1 VGTWV
6 YIKLQPYVQS
16 FVAARANQKLAYRFF
31 GPFLITDKIGIVA
44 YKLKLPNSSSIRPVF
59 HVSQLKVA
67 VPVTYTA
74 QPLPSSLDGL
84 QVPERV
90 LQKRV
95 AKVGVDVHL
104 QALIQWSGMPSSLA
118 TWEDM
123 ETLRQRFPRAHAW
136 GKQTLIREGMSAP
149 VPLHQQPRRITGTT
163 TASLMFTATFKPS
176 MGRAEEGV
184 TAGPT
189 YESMG
194 QSGSD
199 RPPAGKS
206 VVSFQ
211 YM

>member
-1 VGTWV
+1 MGLHQIAT
-6 YIKLQPYVQS
+6 LCPE

-95 AKVGVDVHL
+95 AKVGADVHL

-123 ETLRQRFPRAHAW
+123 ETLHQRFPRAHAW
-136 GKQTLIREGMSAP
+136 
-149 VPLHQQPRRITGTT
+149 
-163 TASLMFTATFKPS
+163 ASRLLS
-176 MGRAEEGV
+176 GRGCQHLYHY
-184 TAGPT
+184 TSNPG
-189 YESMG
+189 G
-194 QSGSD
+194 
-199 RPPAGKS
+199 
-206 VVSFQ
+206 
-211 YM
+211 